1 MAHEIRLRWLLTGAL
16 LSSIGMSFIWPLTSI
31 YLHNRLGISLT
42 VIGVVLL
49 LNSLGSVIG
58 SIVGGRLY
66 DQSDPYRLTL
76 FGVGLT
82 GLVLIGLTFWH
93 GWPAYCIWL
102 TLLGIGS
109 GWNITMVNSLGTSL
123 HSKDGRYVFT
133 MLYFAQNVGV
143 VIGTTLVGFVYDIS
157 VTLLLLIA
165 VILYSLFFMVVLT
178 KFRPAAKIGRAAQP
192 KENTAKAKKP
202 FLPSANKL
210 MLTTF
215 FFALLVFWLMYQQWS
230 SNLSVYMTSLGIPL
244 RNYSFLWTLNAA
256 LIVVIQLF
264 LNWFNEHVNGIRII
278 YQILFGLVMVAISFL
293 ILITARTYTYFV
305 IAMIA
310 LTIGEATASPAIP
323 ALVND
328 LTPRAI
334 KGRYQGFVTSWGSV
348 GRALGPLFGGLV
360 IDWLSYR
367 SLFIIAATGV
377 FTLIAIL
384 LLIWLK
390 TQRNL
395 VRYQ

>member
-1 MAHEIRLRWLLTGAL
+1 MREIQLRWLLTGAL

-31 YLHNRLGISLT
+31 YLHNRLDISLT

-49 LNSLGSVIG
+49 LNSLGSVVG
-58 SIVGGRLY
+58 SIIGGRLY
-66 DQSDPYRLTL
+66 DQGDPYRLAL

-82 GLVLIGLTFWH
+82 GLVLIGLTLWH
-93 GWPAYCIWL
+93 GWPAYSIWL

-109 GWNITMVNSLGTSL
+109 GWNITMVNSLGTSIR
-123 HSKDGRYVFT
+123 SKDGRYVFT

-143 VIGTTLVGFVYDIS
+143 VVGTALVGFVYDIS
-157 VTLLLLIA
+157 ITLLFLIA
-165 VILYSLFFMVVLT
+165 VVLYGIFFGIVLI
-178 KFRPAAKIGRAAQP
+178 KFRPAAKTAQP
-192 KENTAKAKKP
+192 TRKETTTETPKP
-202 FLPSANKL
+202 SLPSANKL

-215 FFALLVFWLMYQQWS
+215 FFALLIFWLMYQQWS
-230 SNLSVYMTSLGIPL
+230 SNLSVYMTGLGIPL

-264 LNWFNEHVNGIRII
+264 LNWFNEHVNGIQII

-293 ILITARTYTYFV
+293 ILITAHTYALFM

-310 LTIGEATASPAIP
+310 LTTGEATASPAIP

-328 LTPRAI
+328 LTLREI
-334 KGRYQGFVTSWGSV
+334 KGRYQGFVNSWGSV
-348 GRALGPLFGGLV
+348 GRALGPLFGGLI

-367 SLFIIAATGV
+367 SLFIIAAVGV
-377 FTLIAIL
+377 FALVAVLIVVWIR
-384 LLIWLK
+384 
-390 TQRNL
+390 TRRRL

>member
-1 MAHEIRLRWLLTGAL
+1 MREIQLRWLLTGAL

-31 YLHNRLGISLT
+31 YLHNRLDISLT

-49 LNSLGSVIG
+49 LNSLGSVVG
-58 SIVGGRLY
+58 SIIGGRLY
-66 DQSDPYRLTL
+66 DQGDPYRLAL

-82 GLVLIGLTFWH
+82 GLVLIGLTLWQ
-93 GWPAYCIWL
+93 GWPAYSIWL

-109 GWNITMVNSLGTSL
+109 GWNITMVNSLGTSIR
-123 HSKDGRYVFT
+123 SKDGRYVFT

-143 VIGTTLVGFVYDIS
+143 VVGTALVGFVYDIS
-157 VTLLLLIA
+157 ITLLFLIA
-165 VILYSLFFMVVLT
+165 VVLYGIFFGIVLI
-178 KFRPAAKIGRAAQP
+178 KFRPAAKTAQP
-192 KENTAKAKKP
+192 TRKETTTETPKP
-202 FLPSANKL
+202 SLPSANKL

-215 FFALLVFWLMYQQWS
+215 FFALLIFWLMYQQWS
-230 SNLSVYMTSLGIPL
+230 SNLSVYMTGLGIPL

-264 LNWFNEHVNGIRII
+264 LNWFNEHVNGIQII

-293 ILITARTYTYFV
+293 ILITAHTYALFM

-310 LTIGEATASPAIP
+310 LTTGEATASPAIP

-328 LTPRAI
+328 LTPREI
-334 KGRYQGFVTSWGSV
+334 KGRYQGFVNSWGSV
-348 GRALGPLFGGLV
+348 GRALGPLFGGLI

-367 SLFIIAATGV
+367 SLFIIAAVGV
-377 FTLIAIL
+377 FALVAVLIVVWIR
-384 LLIWLK
+384 
-390 TQRNL
+390 TRRRL

>member
-1 MAHEIRLRWLLTGAL
+1 MVREIQLRWLLTGAL

-31 YLHNRLGISLT
+31 YLHNRLDISLT

-49 LNSLGSVIG
+49 LNSLGSVVG
-58 SIVGGRLY
+58 SIIGGRLY
-66 DQSDPYRLTL
+66 DQGDPYRLAL

-82 GLVLIGLTFWH
+82 GLVLIGLTLWH
-93 GWPAYCIWL
+93 GWPVYSIWL

-109 GWNITMVNSLGTSL
+109 GWNITMVNSLGTSIR
-123 HSKDGRYVFT
+123 SKDGRYVFT

-143 VIGTTLVGFVYDIS
+143 VVGTALVGFVYDIS
-157 VTLLLLIA
+157 ITLLFLIA
-165 VILYSLFFMVVLT
+165 VVLYGIFFGIVLI
-178 KFRPAAKIGRAAQP
+178 KFRPAAKTAQP
-192 KENTAKAKKP
+192 TRKETTTETPKP
-202 FLPSANKL
+202 SLPGANKL

-215 FFALLVFWLMYQQWS
+215 FFALLIFWLMYQQWS
-230 SNLSVYMTSLGIPL
+230 SNLSVYMTGLGIPL

-264 LNWFNEHVNGIRII
+264 LNWFNEHVNGIQII

-293 ILITARTYTYFV
+293 ILITAHTYALFM

-310 LTIGEATASPAIP
+310 LTTGEATASPAIP

-328 LTPRAI
+328 LTPREI
-334 KGRYQGFVTSWGSV
+334 KGRYQGFVNSWGSV
-348 GRALGPLFGGLV
+348 GRALGPLFGGLI

-367 SLFIIAATGV
+367 SLFIIAAVGV
-377 FTLIAIL
+377 FALVAVLIVVWIR
-384 LLIWLK
+384 
-390 TQRNL
+390 TRRRL

>member
-1 MAHEIRLRWLLTGAL
+1 MREIQLRWLLTGAL

-31 YLHNRLGISLT
+31 YLHNRLDISLT

-49 LNSLGSVIG
+49 LNSLGSVVG
-58 SIVGGRLY
+58 SIIGGRLY
-66 DQSDPYRLTL
+66 DQGDPYRLAL

-82 GLVLIGLTFWH
+82 GLVLIGLTLWH
-93 GWPAYCIWL
+93 GWPAYSIWL

-109 GWNITMVNSLGTSL
+109 GWNITMVNSLGTSIR
-123 HSKDGRYVFT
+123 SKDGRYIFT

-143 VIGTTLVGFVYDIS
+143 VVGTALVGFVYDIS
-157 VTLLLLIA
+157 ITLLFLIA
-165 VILYSLFFMVVLT
+165 VVLYGIFFGIVLI
-178 KFRPAAKIGRAAQP
+178 KFRPAAKTAQP
-192 KENTAKAKKP
+192 TRKETTTETPKP
-202 FLPSANKL
+202 SLPSANKL

-215 FFALLVFWLMYQQWS
+215 FFALLIFWLMYQQWS
-230 SNLSVYMTSLGIPL
+230 SNLSVYMTGLGIPL

-264 LNWFNEHVNGIRII
+264 LNWFNEHVNGIQII

-293 ILITARTYTYFV
+293 ILITAHTYALFM

-310 LTIGEATASPAIP
+310 LTTGEATASPAIP

-328 LTPRAI
+328 LTPREI
-334 KGRYQGFVTSWGSV
+334 KGRYQGFVNSWGPV
-348 GRALGPLFGGLV
+348 GRALGPLFGGLI

-367 SLFIIAATGV
+367 SLFIIAAVGV
-377 FTLIAIL
+377 FALVAVLIVVWIR
-384 LLIWLK
+384 
-390 TQRNL
+390 TRRRL

>member
-1 MAHEIRLRWLLTGAL
+1 MREIQLRWLLTGAL

-31 YLHNRLGISLT
+31 YLHNRLDISLT

-49 LNSLGSVIG
+49 LNSLGSVVG
-58 SIVGGRLY
+58 SIIGGRLY
-66 DQSDPYRLTL
+66 DQGDPYRLAL

-82 GLVLIGLTFWH
+82 GLVLIGLTLWH
-93 GWPAYCIWL
+93 GWPAYSIWL

-109 GWNITMVNSLGTSL
+109 GWNITMVNSLGTSIR
-123 HSKDGRYVFT
+123 SKDGRYVFT

-143 VIGTTLVGFVYDIS
+143 VVGTALVGFVYDIS
-157 VTLLLLIA
+157 ITLLFLIA
-165 VILYSLFFMVVLT
+165 VVLYGFFFGIVLI
-178 KFRPAAKIGRAAQP
+178 KFRPAAKTAQP
-192 KENTAKAKKP
+192 TRKETTTETPKP
-202 FLPSANKL
+202 SLPSANKL

-215 FFALLVFWLMYQQWS
+215 FFALLIFWLMYQQWS
-230 SNLSVYMTSLGIPL
+230 SNLSVYMTGLGIPL

-264 LNWFNEHVNGIRII
+264 LNWFNEHVNGIQII

-293 ILITARTYTYFV
+293 ILITAHTYALFM

-310 LTIGEATASPAIP
+310 LTTGEATASPAIP

-328 LTPRAI
+328 LTLREI
-334 KGRYQGFVTSWGSV
+334 KGRYQGFVNSWGSV
-348 GRALGPLFGGLV
+348 GRALGPLFGGLI

-367 SLFIIAATGV
+367 SLFIIAAVGV
-377 FTLIAIL
+377 FALVAVLIVVWIR
-384 LLIWLK
+384 
-390 TQRNL
+390 TRRRL

>member
-66 DQSDPYRLTL
+66 DQGDPYRLTL

-82 GLVLIGLTFWH
+82 GLVLIGLTVWH

-123 HSKDGRYVFT
+123 RSKDGRYVFT

-143 VIGTTLVGFVYDIS
+143 VIGTALVGFVYDIS
-157 VTLLLLIA
+157 VTLLFLIA
-165 VILYSLFFMVVLT
+165 VILYSLFFTVVLT
-178 KFRPAAKIGRAAQP
+178 KFRPAAKIPQAQP
-192 KENTAKAKKP
+192 KEVTATAEKP
-202 FLPSANKL
+202 SLPSANKL

-293 ILITARTYTYFV
+293 ILITARTYAFFV

-334 KGRYQGFVTSWGSV
+334 KGRYQGFVNSWGSV

-360 IDWLSYR
+360 IDWLNYR
-367 SLFIIAATGV
+367 SLFIIAAAGI
-377 FTLIAIL
+377 FIL
-384 LLIWLK
+384 VTILSFIWLK
-390 TQRNL
+390 TRHDL

>member
-1 MAHEIRLRWLLTGAL
+1 MREIQLRWLLTGAL

-31 YLHNRLGISLT
+31 YLHNRLDISLT

-49 LNSLGSVIG
+49 LNSLGSVVG
-58 SIVGGRLY
+58 SIIGGRLY
-66 DQSDPYRLTL
+66 DQGDPYRLAL

-82 GLVLIGLTFWH
+82 GLVLIGLTLWH
-93 GWPAYCIWL
+93 GWPAYNIWL

-109 GWNITMVNSLGTSL
+109 GWNITMVNSLGTSIR
-123 HSKDGRYVFT
+123 SKDGRYVFT

-143 VIGTTLVGFVYDIS
+143 VVGTALVGFVYDIS
-157 VTLLLLIA
+157 ITLLFLIA
-165 VILYSLFFMVVLT
+165 VVLYGIFFGIVLI
-178 KFRPAAKIGRAAQP
+178 KFRPAAKTAQP
-192 KENTAKAKKP
+192 TRKETTTETPKP
-202 FLPSANKL
+202 SLPSANKL

-215 FFALLVFWLMYQQWS
+215 FFALLIFWLMYQQWS
-230 SNLSVYMTSLGIPL
+230 SNLSVYMTGLGIPL

-264 LNWFNEHVNGIRII
+264 LNWFNEHVNGIQII

-293 ILITARTYTYFV
+293 ILITAHTYALFM

-310 LTIGEATASPAIP
+310 LTTGEATASPAIP

-328 LTPRAI
+328 LTLREI
-334 KGRYQGFVTSWGSV
+334 KGRYQGFVNSWGSV
-348 GRALGPLFGGLV
+348 GRALGPLFGGLI

-367 SLFIIAATGV
+367 SLFIIAAVGV
-377 FTLIAIL
+377 FALVAVLIVVWIR
-384 LLIWLK
+384 
-390 TQRNL
+390 TRRRL

>member
-1 MAHEIRLRWLLTGAL
+1 MAHKIRLRWLLTGAL

-42 VIGVVLL
+42 IIGIVLL

-66 DQSDPYRLTL
+66 DQGDPYRLTL

-123 HSKDGRYVFT
+123 RSKDGRYVFT

-143 VIGTTLVGFVYDIS
+143 VIGTALVGFVYDIS
-157 VTLLLLIA
+157 VTLLFLIA
-165 VILYSLFFMVVLT
+165 VILYSLFFTVVLT
-178 KFRPAAKIGRAAQP
+178 KFRPAAKIPQAQP
-192 KENTAKAKKP
+192 KEVTATAEKP
-202 FLPSANKL
+202 SLPAANKL

-256 LIVVIQLF
+256 LIVFIQLF

-293 ILITARTYTYFV
+293 ILITARTYSFFV

-310 LTIGEATASPAIP
+310 LTTGEATASPAIP

-334 KGRYQGFVTSWGSV
+334 KGRYQGFVNSWGSV

-367 SLFIIAATGV
+367 SLFIIAAIGV
-377 FTLIAIL
+377 FTLVAIL
-384 LLIWLK
+384 LFIWLK
-390 TQRNL
+390 TRHDL
-395 VRYQ
+395 ARYQ

>member
-1 MAHEIRLRWLLTGAL
+1 MREIQLRWLLTGAL

-31 YLHNRLGISLT
+31 YLHNRLDISLT

-49 LNSLGSVIG
+49 LNSLGSVVG
-58 SIVGGRLY
+58 SIIGGRLY
-66 DQSDPYRLTL
+66 DQGDPYRLAL

-82 GLVLIGLTFWH
+82 GLVLIGLTLWH
-93 GWPAYCIWL
+93 GWPAYSIWL

-109 GWNITMVNSLGTSL
+109 GWNITMVNSLGTSIR
-123 HSKDGRYVFT
+123 SKDGRYVFT

-143 VIGTTLVGFVYDIS
+143 VVGTALVGFVYDIS
-157 VTLLLLIA
+157 ITLLFLIA
-165 VILYSLFFMVVLT
+165 VVLYGIFFGIVLI
-178 KFRPAAKIGRAAQP
+178 KFRPAAKTAQP
-192 KENTAKAKKP
+192 IRKETTTETPKP
-202 FLPSANKL
+202 SLPSANKL

-215 FFALLVFWLMYQQWS
+215 FFALLIFWLMYQQWS
-230 SNLSVYMTSLGIPL
+230 SNLSVYMTGLGIPL

-264 LNWFNEHVNGIRII
+264 LNWFNEHVNGIQII

-293 ILITARTYTYFV
+293 ILITAHTYALFM

-310 LTIGEATASPAIP
+310 LTTGEATASPAIP

-328 LTPRAI
+328 LTPREI
-334 KGRYQGFVTSWGSV
+334 KGRYQGFVNSWGSV
-348 GRALGPLFGGLV
+348 GRALGPLFGGLI

-367 SLFIIAATGV
+367 SLFIIAAVGV
-377 FTLIAIL
+377 FALVAVLIVVWIR
-384 LLIWLK
+384 
-390 TQRNL
+390 TRRRL

>member
-1 MAHEIRLRWLLTGAL
+1 MREIQLRWLLTGAL

-31 YLHNRLGISLT
+31 YLHNRLDISLT

-49 LNSLGSVIG
+49 LNSLGSVVG
-58 SIVGGRLY
+58 SIIGGRLY
-66 DQSDPYRLTL
+66 DQGDPYRLAL

-82 GLVLIGLTFWH
+82 GLVLIGLTLWH
-93 GWPAYCIWL
+93 GWPAYSIWL

-109 GWNITMVNSLGTSL
+109 GWNITMVNSLGTSIR
-123 HSKDGRYVFT
+123 SKDGRYVFT

-143 VIGTTLVGFVYDIS
+143 VVGTALVGFVYDIS
-157 VTLLLLIA
+157 ITLLFLIA
-165 VILYSLFFMVVLT
+165 VVLYGIFFGIVLI
-178 KFRPAAKIGRAAQP
+178 KFRPAAKTAQP
-192 KENTAKAKKP
+192 IRKETTTETPKP
-202 FLPSANKL
+202 SLPSANKL

-215 FFALLVFWLMYQQWS
+215 FFALLIFWLMYQQWS
-230 SNLSVYMTSLGIPL
+230 SNLSVYMTGLGIPL

-264 LNWFNEHVNGIRII
+264 LNWFNEHVNGIQII

-293 ILITARTYTYFV
+293 ILITAHTYALFM

-310 LTIGEATASPAIP
+310 LTTGEATASPAIP

-328 LTPRAI
+328 LTPREI
-334 KGRYQGFVTSWGSV
+334 KGRYQGFVNSWGSV

-367 SLFIIAATGV
+367 SLFIIAAVGV
-377 FTLIAIL
+377 FALVAVLIVVWIR
-384 LLIWLK
+384 
-390 TQRNL
+390 TRRRL

>member
-1 MAHEIRLRWLLTGAL
+1 MAHKIRLRWLLTGAL
-16 LSSIGMSFIWPLTSI
+16 LSSIGMSFIWPPTSI

-42 VIGVVLL
+42 IIGIVLL

-66 DQSDPYRLTL
+66 DQGDPYRLTL

-123 HSKDGRYVFT
+123 RSKDGRYVFT

-143 VIGTTLVGFVYDIS
+143 VIGTALVGFVYDIS
-157 VTLLLLIA
+157 VTLLFLIA
-165 VILYSLFFMVVLT
+165 VILYSLFFTVVLT
-178 KFRPAAKIGRAAQP
+178 KFRPAAKIPQAQP
-192 KENTAKAKKP
+192 KEVTATAEKP
-202 FLPSANKL
+202 SLPAANKL

-256 LIVVIQLF
+256 LIVFIQLF

-293 ILITARTYTYFV
+293 ILITARTYSFFV

-310 LTIGEATASPAIP
+310 LTTGEATASPAIP

-334 KGRYQGFVTSWGSV
+334 KGRYQGFVNSWGSV

-367 SLFIIAATGV
+367 SLFIIAAIGV
-377 FTLIAIL
+377 FTLVAIL
-384 LLIWLK
+384 LFIWPK
-390 TQRNL
+390 TRHDL
-395 VRYQ
+395 ARYQ

>member
-1 MAHEIRLRWLLTGAL
+1 MQREIRLRWLLTGAL

-31 YLHNRLGISLT
+31 YLHNRLHISLT

-66 DQSDPYRLTL
+66 DQSDPFRLTL

-82 GLVLIGLTFWH
+82 GIVLIGLTIWH
-93 GWPAYCIWL
+93 GWPAYCFWL
-102 TLLGIGS
+102 ALLGIGS

-123 HSKDGRYVFT
+123 RSKDGRYVFT

-143 VIGTTLVGFVYDIS
+143 VVGTSLVGFIYDIS
-157 VTLLLLIA
+157 ITLLFLIA
-165 VILYSLFFMVVLT
+165 VILYVLFFIVVLT
-178 KFRPAAKIGRAAQP
+178 KFQPASKITRTPSKEAMAASPKATLPAA
-192 KENTAKAKKP
+192 NH
-202 FLPSANKL
+202 L

-230 SNLSVYMTSLGIPL
+230 SNLSVYMTGLGIPL

-293 ILITARTYTYFV
+293 ILITARTYPFFV

-310 LTIGEATASPAIP
+310 LTTGEATASPAIP

-334 KGRYQGFVTSWGSV
+334 KGRYQGFVNSWGSV

-360 IDWLSYR
+360 IDWLNYR
-367 SLFIIAATGV
+367 SLFIIAAIGV
-377 FTLIAIL
+377 LALVAIL
-384 LLIWLK
+384 TAIWIKPRRDLI
-390 TQRNL
+390 
-395 VRYQ
+395 RYQ

>member
-66 DQSDPYRLTL
+66 DQGDPYRLTL

-82 GLVLIGLTFWH
+82 GLVLVGLTLWH

-102 TLLGIGS
+102 TLLGVGS
-109 GWNITMVNSLGTSL
+109 GWNLTMVNSLGTSL

-133 MLYFAQNVGV
+133 MLYFSQNVGV
-143 VIGTTLVGFVYDIS
+143 VIGTALVGFVYDVS
-157 VTLLLLIA
+157 VTLLFLIA
-165 VILYSLFFMVVLT
+165 VVLYSLFFTVVLT
-178 KFRPAAKIGRAAQP
+178 KFRPAAKITQARQKEVAA
-192 KENTAKAKKP
+192 TAEKP
-202 FLPSANKL
+202 FLPAANKL

-293 ILITARTYTYFV
+293 ILITARTYAFFV

-334 KGRYQGFVTSWGSV
+334 KGRYQGFVNSWGSV

-360 IDWLSYR
+360 IDWLNYR
-367 SLFIIAATGV
+367 SLFIIAAAGV
-377 FTLIAIL
+377 FIL
-384 LLIWLK
+384 VTILSFIWLK
-390 TQRNL
+390 TRHDL

>member
-178 KFRPAAKIGRAAQP
+178 KFRPAAKISKARS
-192 KENTAKAKKP
+192 KEVIVTAEKP
-202 FLPSANKL
+202 SLPSANKL